1 MKPEPT
7 ALYPTDECIID
18 GFSEGY
24 AMCQLARDES
34 FGWPLHDPDLDT
46 QDPFNYRFGLDF
58 DTSSMFDSA
67 ATDGCSKDW
76 NVKTEPLAVVPEA
89 AWQQLAININS
100 PTRQRRPSTT
110 TDSTS
115 LTPALAAL
123 ELPKELV
130 PELEYT
136 ALECRRND
144 YSQKMEESPLQPQ
157 LEAYPNHVDYS
168 QDLGEYP
175 RPGVYTQGGQYLTG
189 CGEGMGSYCSGE
201 AITIG
206 VYTRSE
212 RAAKLFR
219 YRQKRARRNFAKRVL
234 YGCRK
239 RFADSRPRVGGRFI
253 INENRVIKPKMF
265 LKRGRPRKVIPLIN
279 YLAASY
285 ILN

>member
-7 ALYPTDECIID
+7 MLYPADECVID
-18 GFSEGY
+18 GWNEGY

-34 FGWPLHDPDLDT
+34 FGWPLHDPDLDS
-46 QDPFNYRFGLDF
+46 QDPFNCRFGLDF
-58 DTSSMFDSA
+58 DNSSFESADS
-67 ATDGCSKDW
+67 CSKEW
-76 NVKTEPLAVVPEA
+76 IVKTEPLTVVPES
-89 AWQQLAININS
+89 AWHKLAIDLSS
-100 PTRQRRPSTT
+100 PTRQRPS
-110 TDSTS
+110 TDSTT

-136 ALECRRND
+136 TLGSRKQLD
-144 YSQKMEESPLQPQ
+144 FSSQKMDASPIQP
-157 LEAYPNHVDYS
+157 LETYPNHGYG

-175 RPGVYTQGGQYLTG
+175 HPNQYTQNGQYTTG
-189 CGEGMGSYCSGE
+189 CGEGMGSYCSGDM
-201 AITIG
+201 ITIG
-206 VYTRSE
+206 IYTQSE

-219 YRQKRARRNFAKRVL
+219 YRQKRTRRNFAKRVL

-253 INENRVIKPKMF
+253 INENRVIKPKTF

-279 YLAASY
+279 YLAASF
-285 ILN
+285 ISN

>member
-7 ALYPTDECIID
+7 MLYPADECMID

-34 FGWPLHDPDLDT
+34 WGWPLHDPDMDA
-46 QDPFNYRFGLDF
+46 QDPFNCRFDF
-58 DTSSMFDSA
+58 DNSSVFDSA
-67 ATDGCSKDW
+67 TEGCSKEW
-76 NVKTEPLAVVPEA
+76 IVKTEPLAVIPES
-89 AWQQLAININS
+89 AWNNLAIDVNS
-100 PTRQRRPSTT
+100 PTRLRRPSTA
-110 TDSTS
+110 TDSTT

-123 ELPKELV
+123 DLPKELV

-136 ALECRRND
+136 TLGSRTVD
-144 YSQKMEESPLQPQ
+144 FSSQKMDESPVQP
-157 LEAYPNHVDYS
+157 LETYPNHGYG

-175 RPGVYTQGGQYLTG
+175 HPREYAQNGQYQTG
-189 CGEGMGSYCSGE
+189 CGEGMGSYCSGDM
-201 AITIG
+201 ITIG
-206 VYTRSE
+206 VYTQSE

-253 INENRVIKPKMF
+253 INENRVIKPKTF

-279 YLAASY
+279 YLAPSF